1 MVGLFVCYAV
11 CLIVLVRVGGY
22 LLGLNCCF
30 SFYWL
35 FGMLFLFGLRFCLLA
50 ALIVDLLCLG
60 FCGYGS
66 ALFLVC
72 MIVWFAVRR

>member
-60 FCGYGS
+60 F
-66 ALFLVC
+66 LWL
-72 MIVWFAVRR
+72 W